1 MRRCWFLII
10 SLAALLLVAQP
21 AGSTSKPTLNS
32 VEYAAKLARIVKAD
46 GKYMQKLDA
55 VTTAKQGATMLVK
68 LQGRLTAAV
77 TMLNS
82 FTPPA
87 RVAPLNRQLVQ
98 ALSELRTELTPVIRE
113 LKAGK
118 VLPAL
123 LSVPKLK
130 GLTALKTVSSEL
142 SLAGYHVHFTLPTGG

>member
-1 MRRCWFLII
+1 MRLCWILAI
-10 SLAALLLVAQP
+10 SLATLFLVAQA
-21 AGSTSKPTLNS
+21 AGSTSKPTLS
-32 VEYAAKLARIVKAD
+32 SFEYSAKLARIVKAD
-46 GKYMQKLDA
+46 GKYMQKLDS

-68 LQGRLTAAV
+68 LQGRLKAAV
-77 TMLNS
+77 AMLDS
-82 FTPPA
+82 FTPPV
-87 RVAPLNRQLVQ
+87 RVATLNQQLVK
-98 ALSELRTELTPVIRE
+98 ALSELRTELNPIVAE